1 MDVEGV
7 HEPVGDAG
15 ADDTPPQGGDGGGV
29 DQAGC
34 GEERH
39 PAILSEPGVRRRAVH
54 GVALRYEP
62 VKGAARPF
70 GRAPRAPLD
79 RLSTPCKAA
88 SVPTKAGSSAYRRTP
103 YFHRT
108 HNKENAM
115 QPRANRL
122 LAVRVARRILAV
134 LDARGRSPEWLAEV
148 TGIAARKRDRRLHTT
163 TPAGLT
169 VDELN
174 AIAIALD
181 VHPSELLRD

>member
-1 MDVEGV
+1 
-7 HEPVGDAG
+7 
-15 ADDTPPQGGDGGGV
+15 
-29 DQAGC
+29 
-34 GEERH
+34 
-39 PAILSEPGVRRRAVH
+39 
-54 GVALRYEP
+54 
-62 VKGAARPF
+62 
-70 GRAPRAPLD
+70 
-79 RLSTPCKAA
+79 
-88 SVPTKAGSSAYRRTP
+88 
-103 YFHRT
+103 
-108 HNKENAM
+108 M